1 MESEIEVSLIAPFL
15 SPANSPLFPLSK
27 DPTALFPHLLAN
39 IRSEAEGFPPRRMCP
54 RTATLVS
61 NVEFTFLQFS

>member
-27 DPTALFPHLLAN
+27 DPTVLFPHLLAN
-39 IRSEAEGFPPRRMCP
+39 IRSEAEGFPPR
-54 RTATLVS
+54 
-61 NVEFTFLQFS
+61 